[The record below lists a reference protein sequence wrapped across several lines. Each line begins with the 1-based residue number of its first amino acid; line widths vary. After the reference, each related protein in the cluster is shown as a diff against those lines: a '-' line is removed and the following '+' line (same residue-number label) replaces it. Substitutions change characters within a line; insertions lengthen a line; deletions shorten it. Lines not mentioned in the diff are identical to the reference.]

1 MKKIFSVLAFAA
13 FSAFLF
19 TGCDKED
26 PDAIKMEDVNKGIKI
41 VIGADGK
48 EYQVVDLGLNS
59 GNLWATCN
67 MGATSPEQTGSFYA
81 WGETQPKTQ
90 FGWETYTLAE
100 TLPDGSGYIT
110 KYCTSDQEGRPDQET
125 RLYKADDAAY
135 MLLGKDWQI
144 PEKSDFNELMTKRN
158 CEVKWCKLNGV
169 GGFLFTSVRKGYE
182 GNSIFIP
189 LAGMNDY
196 ASVRMSGSY
205 GWYWCNE
212 LYYDQGDGTDPKFV
226 PRYVSSEA
234 TALWLEHTD
243 VDNHLVKSR
252 PRRAGLPIRPVFKG
266 SL

>member
-1 MKKIFSVLAFAA
+1 MKKIYPILTLAFAA
-13 FSAFLF
+13 FSTILF

-67 MGATSPEQTGSFYA
+67 LGATSPEQSGSFYA
-81 WGETQPKTQ
+81 WGETQPKTK
-90 FGWETYTLAE
+90 FGWETYTLAGGE
-100 TLPDGSGYIT
+100 VKTLK
-110 KYCTSDQEGRPDQET
+110 KYCTDKDYGTPDQIAYLE
-125 RLYKADDAAY
+125 KIDDAAY
-135 MLLGKDWQI
+135 VTLGKDWMI
-144 PEKSDFNELMTKRN
+144 PEKKDFNELMTKKN
-158 CEVKWCKLNGV
+158 CDVKWCKLNGV

-196 ASVRMSGSY
+196 ENVRLAGQY

-212 LYYDQGDGTDPKFV
+212 LYWNIGDGTDPKFV
-226 PRYVSSEA
+226 EHYESEEA
-234 TALWLEHTD
+234 YAAWFEHTD

-252 PRRAGLPIRPVFKG
+252 PRRAGLPIRPVYKG
-266 SL
+266 DL

>member
-1 MKKIFSVLAFAA
+1 MKKFFSVLAFAA

-90 FGWETYTLAE
+90 FGWVTYAFAE
-100 TLPDGSGYIT
+100 GNEISIK
-110 KYCTSDQEGRPDQET
+110 KYCTNKDYGTPDQITNLE
-125 RLYKADDAAY
+125 KADDAAY
-135 MLLGKDWQI
+135 VALGKDWMI
-144 PEKSDFNELMTKRN
+144 PEKKDFNELMTKKN
-158 CEVKWCKLNGV
+158 CDIKWCKLNGV